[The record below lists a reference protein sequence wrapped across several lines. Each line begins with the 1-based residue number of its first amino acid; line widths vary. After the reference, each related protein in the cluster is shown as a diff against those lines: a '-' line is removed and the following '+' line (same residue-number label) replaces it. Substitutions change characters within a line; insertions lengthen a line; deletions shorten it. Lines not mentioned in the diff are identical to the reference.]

1 MNTYGARMNIYICT
15 KKHSLKIWWQNA
27 KLTFYSTIFFIYTC
41 QLQDSLGSCIN
52 HWPLQSTEFFSCTWN
67 CLFLPPPF
75 CWCHP
80 FYLFTNNHTISYFSA
95 SFSLIN
101 LQISFPIVFPR
112 LIFSLFHALT
122 MSQLCYLKSIII
134 NSFFLILKAS
144 HFQEYFTKMK
154 VFEKEET
161 P

>member
-1 MNTYGARMNIYICT
+1 MNTYGIHMNIYICT

-41 QLQDSLGSCIN
+41 QLQESLGSCIN

-67 CLFLPPPF
+67 CLFFPSPF

-80 FYLFTNNHTISYFSA
+80 FYLFTNNHTINYFSA

-101 LQISFPIVFPR
+101 LQISFPIVFPSINFQ
-112 LIFSLFHALT
+112 LIPQTHHESVVLPEIHHYKF
-122 MSQLCYLKSIII
+122 I
-134 NSFFLILKAS
+134 FLILKTS

-154 VFEKEET
+154 IFEKEET